1 MALKLAHCKQQE
13 KLFTKLES
21 HFIPLASDIIGHQ
34 VIKVAYETAT
44 SHQKKHLQSK
54 LSNKGVL
61 LSLLA
66 SSSGTSIIQLL
77 ADGEAGSA
85 FRAAL
90 VNSLLLQ
97 LSNIA
102 VLPTA
107 LPFLQE
113 LLETEVSSG
122 LHPLAI
128 ELSSYPC
135 LPTLL
140 HHPTGHLL
148 LEALVNKD
156 LGAPTLHI
164 ASWVLRHMEEMVK
177 CPYAASLASNILPII
192 LSHVTDPN
200 YGSMLTRCQTL
211 MYQECGHESLTSR
224 LLYQFC
230 CQWYHCFLG
239 SKRLL
244 ATLILRGLF
253 EKYVLID

>member
-13 KLFTKLES
+13 KLFTKLEL

-90 VNSLLLQ
+90 VNPLLLQ

-113 LLETEVSSG
+113 LLETEVNSG

-164 ASWVLRHMEEMVK
+164 ARWLLRHMEEVVK
-177 CPYAASLASNILPII
+177 CAYAASLASNILHII
-192 LSHVTDPN
+192 LSHISDPN
-200 YGSMLTRCQTL
+200 YYSMLTRCNKYYNIYIK
-211 MYQECGHESLTSR
+211 MYAIPSL
-224 LLYQFC
+224 
-230 CQWYHCFLG
+230 
-239 SKRLL
+239 
-244 ATLILRGLF
+244 
-253 EKYVLID
+253 

>member
-1 MALKLAHCKQQE
+1 MVKISLKLAHCEQQE
-13 KLFTKLES
+13 KLLTKLES
-21 HFIPLASDIIGHQ
+21 HFIPLASDIIGQQ
-34 VIKVAYETAT
+34 VIKVACETAT
-44 SHQKKHLQSK
+44 SRQKKLLQSK
-54 LSNKGVL
+54 LSNEGVL

-66 SSSGTSIIQLL
+66 SSSGTSTIQLL
-77 ADGEAGSA
+77 SDGEAGSA

-107 LPFLQE
+107 LPFMQE
-113 LLETEVSSG
+113 LLETEVNSG

-164 ASWVLRHMEEMVK
+164 ASWLLRHMEEVVK
-177 CPYAASLASNILPII
+177 CHYAASLASNILPII

-200 YGSMLTRCQTL
+200 YCSMLTRCN
-211 MYQECGHESLTSR
+211 
-224 LLYQFC
+224 
-230 CQWYHCFLG
+230 HCV
-239 SKRLL
+239 SKL
-244 ATLILRGLF
+244 
-253 EKYVLID
+253 